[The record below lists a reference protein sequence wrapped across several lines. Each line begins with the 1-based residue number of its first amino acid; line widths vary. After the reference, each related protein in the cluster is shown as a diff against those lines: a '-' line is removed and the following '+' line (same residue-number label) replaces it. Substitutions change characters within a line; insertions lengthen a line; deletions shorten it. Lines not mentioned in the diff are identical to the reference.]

1 LSFCRLPVCPAVGP
15 GWARHAWHAW
25 ALRCLA
31 CIGGCP
37 PCCSHP
43 ARARAAAAGAFN
55 DWNKDRQFQKLNAQK
70 DIIEVK
76 VVRGGQQLTIPNHE
90 VVVGD
95 VMLLDTGDKIVA
107 DGHTI
112 ETHGMVVDEAS
123 LTGESDP
130 VKKGQEFDPWVRSG
144 TQVGAHT
151 LSPGRCPLGQA

>member
-1 LSFCRLPVCPAVGP
+1 
-15 GWARHAWHAW
+15 
-25 ALRCLA
+25 
-31 CIGGCP
+31 
-37 PCCSHP
+37 
-43 ARARAAAAGAFN
+43 
-55 DWNKDRQFQKLNAQK
+55 
-70 DIIEVK
+70 VK

-112 ETHGMVVDEAS
+112 EARPPPPCRPRCCLPGRRRAAASADAGVLLWLWLFPCQQRLRRPPPQTHGMVVDEAS